1 MRKCYI
7 ISILLVL
14 MSLPFLPSHAN
25 ATLINFDD
33 ATAFNYGDDP
43 AAVTI
48 NTRYQALGMT
58 FSSLVADEYVIA
70 WDAIYAG
77 LSPISSPNMAV
88 SSDRSRGGIRMDFDP
103 VITYLSLWGCD
114 YMVDNADKEA
124 ARLRAFDSNDTLL
137 ASVQGLSDSSSGN
150 DTVFLEL
157 SAPNIAYALFE
168 FDPSVIGQGTTMGFF
183 GIDDVTFTPVPEP
196 ATMLLLSS
204 GLIGL
209 VGLRRKFRKR

>member
-14 MSLPFLPSHAN
+14 MSLPFLASHAD

-33 ATAFNYGDDP
+33 ATAFNSGDDL
-43 AAVTI
+43 ATVTI
-48 NTRYQALGMT
+48 NTQYQALGIT
-58 FSSLVADEYVIA
+58 FSSLGAGEYVIA
-70 WDAIYAG
+70 WDAYVE
-77 LSPISSPNMAV
+77 LSPISNPNMAI
-88 SSDRSRGGIRMDFDP
+88 SSNPYNWGIRMDFDP

-114 YMVDNADKEA
+114 YLVDDDDEEA
-124 ARLRAFDSNDTLL
+124 ARLQAFDSNGILL

-183 GIDDVTFTPVPEP
+183 GIDDVSFTPVPEP
-196 ATMLLLSS
+196 ATILLLGS
-204 GLIGL
+204 GLLGV
-209 VGLRRKFRKR
+209 VGFRRKFRKR